1 MLLQNDFPKYFMDL
15 AQNIVTK
22 KANIFRFVCSTGDK
36 LVATNTNETLV
47 QYGNYKEGFYSPKE
61 SAVLQKLYIENEF
74 KDSYKK
80 DDKEPFE
87 SCVLYQKDVFFYKI
101 NDSIRNKIKIAELY
115 TSKDPARE
123 FMQGV
128 FFDKE
133 GKIVATDGRIMYVTN
148 GIPEFP
154 VCQIKVTKILLKI
167 LDIADYIEM
176 GIKYANSKN
185 KETNQEVRVAK
196 YIIFNF
202 KIGTSEFTYS
212 CKLIEGKFP
221 NWKAVIP
228 EKQDF
233 HVVPFDKKIW
243 KDIYSAS
250 KKLQPKNDKN
260 LCFTIEDSNHVT
272 ITNISNNINYATIEW
287 NIEPDI
293 NKRNVFAFNADYLNI
308 LLTKSGELIDIG
320 YTDFL
325 RAFTFTYKNGSI
337 AVVMPSQIKEY

>member
-1 MLLQNDFPKYFMDL
+1 MLIQNNFPKDFMDL

-87 SCVLYQKDVFFYKI
+87 SCVLYQKNVFFYKI

-250 KKLQPKNDKN
+250 KKLQPRYDKN
-260 LCFTIEDSNHVT
+260 LYFTIEDSNHVT
-272 ITNISNNINYATIEW
+272 ISNDDIVYATIEW
-287 NIEPDI
+287 SIEPDI
-293 NKRNVFAFNADYLNI
+293 NKRNVLVFNADYLNI

-320 YTDFL
+320 YTNFL
-325 RAFTFTYKNGSI
+325 RAFTFTYKDGSI
-337 AVVMPSQIKEY
+337 AVAMPTQIKE

>member
-221 NWKAVIP
+221 NWEAVIP

-272 ITNISNNINYATIEW
+272 ISNDDIVYATIEW
-287 NIEPDI
+287 SIEPDI
-293 NKRNVFAFNADYLNI
+293 NKRNVLVFNADYLNI

-320 YTDFL
+320 YTNFL
-325 RAFTFTYKNGSI
+325 RAFTFTYKDGSI
-337 AVVMPSQIKEY
+337 AVAMPTQIKEY

>member
-1 MLLQNDFPKYFMDL
+1 MLIQNDFPKDFMDL

-36 LVATNTNETLV
+36 LVATNMDETLV
-47 QYGNYKEGFYSPKE
+47 QCGNYKEGFYSPKE

-250 KKLQPKNDKN
+250 KKLQPRYDKN
-260 LCFTIEDSNHVT
+260 LYFTIEDSNHVT
-272 ITNISNNINYATIEW
+272 ISNDDIVYATIEW
-287 NIEPDI
+287 SIEPDI
-293 NKRNVFAFNADYLNI
+293 NKRNVLVFNADYLNI

-320 YTDFL
+320 YTNFL
-325 RAFTFTYKNGSI
+325 RAFTFTYKDGSI
-337 AVVMPSQIKEY
+337 AVAMPLQIKEY

>member
-272 ITNISNNINYATIEW
+272 ISNDDIVYATIEW
-287 NIEPDI
+287 SIEPDI
-293 NKRNVFAFNADYLNI
+293 NKRNVLVFNADYLNI

-325 RAFTFTYKNGSI
+325 RAFTFTYKDGSI
-337 AVVMPSQIKEY
+337 AVAMPTQIKE

>member
-1 MLLQNDFPKYFMDL
+1 MDL

-36 LVATNTNETLV
+36 LVATNMDETLV
-47 QYGNYKEGFYSPKE
+47 QCGNYKEGFYSPKE

-272 ITNISNNINYATIEW
+272 ISNDDIVYATIEW
-287 NIEPDI
+287 SIEPDI
-293 NKRNVFAFNADYLNI
+293 NKRNVLVFNADYLNI

-320 YTDFL
+320 YTNFL
-325 RAFTFTYKNGSI
+325 RAFTFTYKDGSI
-337 AVVMPSQIKEY
+337 AVAMPTQIKE

>member
-22 KANIFRFVCSTGDK
+22 KANIFGFVCSTGDK
-36 LVATNTNETLV
+36 LVATNTNETLI

-250 KKLQPKNDKN
+250 KKLQPRYDKN
-260 LCFTIEDSNHVT
+260 LYFTIEDSNHVT
-272 ITNISNNINYATIEW
+272 ISNDDIVYATIEW
-287 NIEPDI
+287 SIEPDI
-293 NKRNVFAFNADYLNI
+293 NKRNVLVFNADYLNI

-320 YTDFL
+320 YTNFL
-325 RAFTFTYKNGSI
+325 RAFTFTYKDGSI
-337 AVVMPSQIKEY
+337 AVAMPTQIKE

>member
-1 MLLQNDFPKYFMDL
+1 MLIQNNFPKDFMDL

-22 KANIFRFVCSTGDK
+22 KADIFRFVCSTGDK
-36 LVATNTNETLV
+36 LVATNMDETLV
-47 QYGNYKEGFYSPKE
+47 QCGNYKEGFYSPKE
-61 SAVLQKLYIENEF
+61 SAVLQKLYIEDEF
-74 KDSYKK
+74 KNAYEEKG
-80 DDKEPFE
+80 KEPFE
-87 SCVLYQKDVFFYKI
+87 SCIVDQKDVFFYEV
-101 NDSIRNKIKIAELY
+101 NNSVRNKIKIAELY
-115 TSKDPARE
+115 TSKDPKRE
-123 FMQGV
+123 YMQGV

-133 GKIVATDGRIMYVTN
+133 GKIVATDGSTMYITD

-154 VCQIKVTKILLKI
+154 ECQIKVTKTLLKI
-167 LDIADYIEM
+167 LDIADYVEM
-176 GIKYANSKN
+176 GIKYKN
-185 KETNQEVRVAK
+185 IKNYETNQEVRTAK
-196 YIIFNF
+196 NIVFNF

-212 CKLIEGKFP
+212 NQLIEGKFP
-221 NWKAVIP
+221 RWKTAIP

-233 HVVPFDKKIW
+233 HVTPFDKKIW

-325 RAFTFTYKNGSI
+325 RAFTFTYKDGSI
-337 AVVMPSQIKEY
+337 AVAMPLLIKEY

>member
-1 MLLQNDFPKYFMDL
+1 
-15 AQNIVTK
+15 
-22 KANIFRFVCSTGDK
+22 
-36 LVATNTNETLV
+36 
-47 QYGNYKEGFYSPKE
+47 
-61 SAVLQKLYIENEF
+61 
-74 KDSYKK
+74 
-80 DDKEPFE
+80 
-87 SCVLYQKDVFFYKI
+87 
-101 NDSIRNKIKIAELY
+101 
-115 TSKDPARE
+115 
-123 FMQGV
+123 MQGV

-154 VCQIKVTKILLKI
+154 ECQIKVTKTLLKI
-167 LDIADYIEM
+167 LDIADYVEM
-176 GIKYANSKN
+176 GIKYKN
-185 KETNQEVRVAK
+185 IKNYETNQEVRTAK
-196 YIIFNF
+196 NIVFNF

-212 CKLIEGKFP
+212 NQLIEGKFP
-221 NWKAVIP
+221 RWKTAIP

-233 HVVPFDKKIW
+233 HVTPFDKKIW

>member
-1 MLLQNDFPKYFMDL
+1 MDL

-250 KKLQPKNDKN
+250 KKLQPRYDKN
-260 LCFTIEDSNHVT
+260 LYFTIEDSNHVT
-272 ITNISNNINYATIEW
+272 ISNDDIVYATIEW
-287 NIEPDI
+287 SIEPDI
-293 NKRNVFAFNADYLNI
+293 NKRNVLVFNADYLNI

-320 YTDFL
+320 YTNFL
-325 RAFTFTYKNGSI
+325 RAFTFTYKDGSI
-337 AVVMPSQIKEY
+337 AVAMPTQIKE

>member
-202 KIGTSEFTYS
+202 QIGTSEFTYS

-221 NWKAVIP
+221 NWEAVIP

-272 ITNISNNINYATIEW
+272 ISNDDIVYATIEW
-287 NIEPDI
+287 SIEPDI
-293 NKRNVFAFNADYLNI
+293 NKRNVLVFNADYLNI

>member
-1 MLLQNDFPKYFMDL
+1 MLIQNNFPKDFMDL

-36 LVATNTNETLV
+36 LVATNMDETLV
-47 QYGNYKEGFYSPKE
+47 QCGNYKEGFYSPKE

-87 SCVLYQKDVFFYKI
+87 SCIVDQKDVFFYEV
-101 NDSIRNKIKIAELY
+101 NNSVRNKIKIAELY

-272 ITNISNNINYATIEW
+272 ISNDDIVYATIEW
-287 NIEPDI
+287 SIEPDI
-293 NKRNVFAFNADYLNI
+293 NKRNVLVFNADYLNI

-320 YTDFL
+320 YTNFL
-325 RAFTFTYKNGSI
+325 RAFTFTYKDGSI
-337 AVVMPSQIKEY
+337 AVAMPTQIKE

>member
-1 MLLQNDFPKYFMDL
+1 MLIQNDFPKDFMDL

-87 SCVLYQKDVFFYKI
+87 SCIVDQKDVFFYEV
-101 NDSIRNKIKIAELY
+101 NNSVRNKIKIAELY

-167 LDIADYIEM
+167 LDIA
-176 GIKYANSKN
+176 A
-185 KETNQEVRVAK
+185 
-196 YIIFNF
+196 
-202 KIGTSEFTYS
+202 
-212 CKLIEGKFP
+212 
-221 NWKAVIP
+221 
-228 EKQDF
+228 
-233 HVVPFDKKIW
+233 
-243 KDIYSAS
+243 
-250 KKLQPKNDKN
+250 
-260 LCFTIEDSNHVT
+260 
-272 ITNISNNINYATIEW
+272 IS
-287 NIEPDI
+287 
-293 NKRNVFAFNADYLNI
+293 
-308 LLTKSGELIDIG
+308 
-320 YTDFL
+320 
-325 RAFTFTYKNGSI
+325 
-337 AVVMPSQIKEY
+337 

>member
-1 MLLQNDFPKYFMDL
+1 MLIQNDFPKDFMDL

-36 LVATNTNETLV
+36 LVATNMDETLV
-47 QYGNYKEGFYSPKE
+47 QCGNYKEGFYSPKE

-250 KKLQPKNDKN
+250 KKLQPRYDKN
-260 LCFTIEDSNHVT
+260 LYFTIEDSNHVT
-272 ITNISNNINYATIEW
+272 ISNDDIVYATIEW
-287 NIEPDI
+287 SIEPDI
-293 NKRNVFAFNADYLNI
+293 NKRNVLVFNADYLNI

-320 YTDFL
+320 YTNFL
-325 RAFTFTYKNGSI
+325 RAFTFTYKDGSI
-337 AVVMPSQIKEY
+337 AVAMPTQIKE

>member
-1 MLLQNDFPKYFMDL
+1 MLIQNDFPKDFMDL

-22 KANIFRFVCSTGDK
+22 KANIFGFVCSTGDK
-36 LVATNTNETLV
+36 LVATNTNETLI

-250 KKLQPKNDKN
+250 KKLQPRYDKN
-260 LCFTIEDSNHVT
+260 LYFTIEDSNHVT
-272 ITNISNNINYATIEW
+272 ISNDDIVYATIEW
-287 NIEPDI
+287 SIEPDI
-293 NKRNVFAFNADYLNI
+293 NKRNVLVFNADYLNI

-320 YTDFL
+320 YTNFL
-325 RAFTFTYKNGSI
+325 RAFTFTYKDGSI
-337 AVVMPSQIKEY
+337 AVAMPTQIKE

>member
-250 KKLQPKNDKN
+250 KKLQPRYDKN
-260 LCFTIEDSNHVT
+260 LYFTIEDSNHVT
-272 ITNISNNINYATIEW
+272 ISNDDIVYATIEW
-287 NIEPDI
+287 SIEPDI
-293 NKRNVFAFNADYLNI
+293 NKRNVLVFNADYLNI

-320 YTDFL
+320 YTNFL
-325 RAFTFTYKNGSI
+325 RAFTFTYKDGSI
-337 AVVMPSQIKEY
+337 AVAMPTQIKE

>member
-36 LVATNTNETLV
+36 LVATNMDETLV
-47 QYGNYKEGFYSPKE
+47 QCGNYKEGFYSPKE

-123 FMQGV
+123 LMQGV

-260 LCFTIEDSNHVT
+260 LCFT
-272 ITNISNNINYATIEW
+272 
-287 NIEPDI
+287 
-293 NKRNVFAFNADYLNI
+293 
-308 LLTKSGELIDIG
+308 
-320 YTDFL
+320 
-325 RAFTFTYKNGSI
+325 
-337 AVVMPSQIKEY
+337 MEY

>member
-1 MLLQNDFPKYFMDL
+1 M
-15 AQNIVTK
+15 
-22 KANIFRFVCSTGDK
+22 
-36 LVATNTNETLV
+36 
-47 QYGNYKEGFYSPKE
+47 
-61 SAVLQKLYIENEF
+61 
-74 KDSYKK
+74 
-80 DDKEPFE
+80 
-87 SCVLYQKDVFFYKI
+87 FFYKI

-250 KKLQPKNDKN
+250 KKLQPRYDKN
-260 LCFTIEDSNHVT
+260 LYFTIEDSNHVT
-272 ITNISNNINYATIEW
+272 ISNDDIVYATIEW
-287 NIEPDI
+287 SIEPDI
-293 NKRNVFAFNADYLNI
+293 NKRNVLVFNADYLNI

-320 YTDFL
+320 YTNFL
-325 RAFTFTYKNGSI
+325 RAFTFTYKDGSI
-337 AVVMPSQIKEY
+337 AVAMPTQIKE

>member
-1 MLLQNDFPKYFMDL
+1 MLIQNNFPKDFMDL

-36 LVATNTNETLV
+36 LVATNMDETLV
-47 QYGNYKEGFYSPKE
+47 QCGNYKEGFYSPKE

-272 ITNISNNINYATIEW
+272 ISNDDIVYATIEW
-287 NIEPDI
+287 SIEPDI
-293 NKRNVFAFNADYLNI
+293 NKRNVLVFNADYLNI

-320 YTDFL
+320 YTNFL
-325 RAFTFTYKNGSI
+325 RAFTFTYKDGSI
-337 AVVMPSQIKEY
+337 AVAMPTQIKE

>member
-250 KKLQPKNDKN
+250 KKLQPRYDKN
-260 LCFTIEDSNHVT
+260 LYFTIEDSNHVT
-272 ITNISNNINYATIEW
+272 ISNDDIVYATIEW
-287 NIEPDI
+287 SIEPDI
-293 NKRNVFAFNADYLNI
+293 NKRNVLVFNADYLNI

>member
-1 MLLQNDFPKYFMDL
+1 MLIQNNFPKDFMDL

-250 KKLQPKNDKN
+250 KKLQPRYDKN
-260 LCFTIEDSNHVT
+260 LYFTIEDSNHVT
-272 ITNISNNINYATIEW
+272 ISNDDIVYATIEW
-287 NIEPDI
+287 SIEPDI
-293 NKRNVFAFNADYLNI
+293 NKRNVLVFNADYLNI

-320 YTDFL
+320 YTNFL
-325 RAFTFTYKNGSI
+325 RAFTFTYKDGSI
-337 AVVMPSQIKEY
+337 AVAMPSQIKEY

>member
-202 KIGTSEFTYS
+202 QIGTSEFTYS

-221 NWKAVIP
+221 NWEAVIP

-272 ITNISNNINYATIEW
+272 ISNDDIVYATIEW
-287 NIEPDI
+287 SIEPDI
-293 NKRNVFAFNADYLNI
+293 NKRNVLVFNADYLNI

-320 YTDFL
+320 YTNFL
-325 RAFTFTYKNGSI
+325 RAFTFTYKDGSI
-337 AVVMPSQIKEY
+337 AVAMPTQIKE

>member
-250 KKLQPKNDKN
+250 KKLQPRYDKN
-260 LCFTIEDSNHVT
+260 LYFTIEDSNHVT
-272 ITNISNNINYATIEW
+272 ISNDDIVYATIEW
-287 NIEPDI
+287 SIEPDI
-293 NKRNVFAFNADYLNI
+293 NKRNVLVFNADYLNI

-320 YTDFL
+320 YTNFL
-325 RAFTFTYKNGSI
+325 RAFTFTYKDGSI
-337 AVVMPSQIKEY
+337 AVAMPLQIKEY

>member
-272 ITNISNNINYATIEW
+272 ISNDDIVYATIEW
-287 NIEPDI
+287 SIEPDI
-293 NKRNVFAFNADYLNI
+293 NKRNVLVFNADYLNI

-320 YTDFL
+320 YTNFL
-325 RAFTFTYKNGSI
+325 RAFTFTYKDGSI
-337 AVVMPSQIKEY
+337 AVAMPTQIKE

>member
-36 LVATNTNETLV
+36 LVATNMDETLV
-47 QYGNYKEGFYSPKE
+47 QCGNYKEGFYSPKE

-221 NWKAVIP
+221 NWEAVIP

-250 KKLQPKNDKN
+250 KKLQPRYDKN
-260 LCFTIEDSNHVT
+260 LYFTIEDSNHVT
-272 ITNISNNINYATIEW
+272 ISNDDIVYATIEW
-287 NIEPDI
+287 SIEPDI
-293 NKRNVFAFNADYLNI
+293 NKRNVLVFNADYLNI

-320 YTDFL
+320 YTNFL
-325 RAFTFTYKNGSI
+325 RAFTFTYKDGSI
-337 AVVMPSQIKEY
+337 AVAMPTQIKE

>member
-250 KKLQPKNDKN
+250 KKLQPRYDKN
-260 LCFTIEDSNHVT
+260 LYFTIEDSNHVT
-272 ITNISNNINYATIEW
+272 ISNDDIVYATIEW
-287 NIEPDI
+287 SIEPDI
-293 NKRNVFAFNADYLNI
+293 NKRNVLVFNADYLNI

-325 RAFTFTYKNGSI
+325 RAFTFTYKDGSI
-337 AVVMPSQIKEY
+337 AVAMPLQIKEY

>member
-1 MLLQNDFPKYFMDL
+1 MLIQNDFPKDFMDL

-22 KANIFRFVCSTGDK
+22 KANIFGFVCSTGDK
-36 LVATNTNETLV
+36 LVATNTNETLI

-250 KKLQPKNDKN
+250 KKLQPRYDKN
-260 LCFTIEDSNHVT
+260 LYFTIEDSNHVT
-272 ITNISNNINYATIEW
+272 ISNDDIVYATIEW
-287 NIEPDI
+287 SIEPDI
-293 NKRNVFAFNADYLNI
+293 NKRNVLVFNADYLNI

-320 YTDFL
+320 YTNFL
-325 RAFTFTYKNGSI
+325 RAFTFTYKDGSI
-337 AVVMPSQIKEY
+337 AVAMPSQIKR

>member
-1 MLLQNDFPKYFMDL
+1 MLIQNNFPKDFMDL

-250 KKLQPKNDKN
+250 KKLQPRYDKN
-260 LCFTIEDSNHVT
+260 LYFTIEDSNHVT
-272 ITNISNNINYATIEW
+272 ISNDDIVYATIEW
-287 NIEPDI
+287 SIEPDI
-293 NKRNVFAFNADYLNI
+293 NKRNVLVFNADYLNI

-320 YTDFL
+320 YTNFL
-325 RAFTFTYKNGSI
+325 RAFTFTYKDGSI
-337 AVVMPSQIKEY
+337 AVAMPTQIKE

>member
-221 NWKAVIP
+221 NWEAVIP

-272 ITNISNNINYATIEW
+272 ISNDDIVYATIEW
-287 NIEPDI
+287 SIEPDI
-293 NKRNVFAFNADYLNI
+293 NKRNVLVFNADYLNI

-320 YTDFL
+320 YTNFL
-325 RAFTFTYKNGSI
+325 RAFTFTYKDGSI
-337 AVVMPSQIKEY
+337 AVAMPTQIKE

>member
-36 LVATNTNETLV
+36 LVATNMDETLV
-47 QYGNYKEGFYSPKE
+47 QCGNYKEGFYSPKE

-272 ITNISNNINYATIEW
+272 ISNDDIVYATIEW
-287 NIEPDI
+287 SIEPDI
-293 NKRNVFAFNADYLNI
+293 NKRNVLVFNADYLNI

-320 YTDFL
+320 YTNFL
-325 RAFTFTYKNGSI
+325 RAFTFTYKDGSI
-337 AVVMPSQIKEY
+337 AVAMPTQIKE

>member
-202 KIGTSEFTYS
+202 TIGTSEFTYS

-221 NWKAVIP
+221 NWEAVIP

-250 KKLQPKNDKN
+250 KKLQPRYDKN
-260 LCFTIEDSNHVT
+260 LYFTIEDSNHVT
-272 ITNISNNINYATIEW
+272 ISNDDIVYATIEW
-287 NIEPDI
+287 SIEPDI
-293 NKRNVFAFNADYLNI
+293 NKRNVLVFNADYLNI

-320 YTDFL
+320 YTNFL
-325 RAFTFTYKNGSI
+325 RAFTFTYKDGSI
-337 AVVMPSQIKEY
+337 AVAMPTQIKE